1 MSLVNE
7 MKRVRR
13 ILEKL
18 PAPGDS
24 SLENMRAN
32 GEKMALLSKL
42 PVGCKEEADNLAG
55 VPGTR
60 IRPDNALPGAR
71 ILFLHGGG
79 FLFGS
84 PRTHRLVGA
93 RLALASGAVVHL
105 PEYRLAPEHPF
116 PAAVEDAK
124 AAWGGLLDL
133 GANPSRTAVF
143 GDSSGGGLAVSMC
156 VSLKDEGKKPLP
168 CAIMVASPWV
178 DLTCSAESHTSNE
191 SADPIIQTAHIRKW
205 RWSYLDSTPA
215 THPLASPVFADLS
228 GLPEMYIQVGSEE
241 VLLDDSKNLHK
252 KALADGVPVRLE
264 VWEGMF
270 HGWHAYYSML
280 GDARR
285 AIKALGDFYRKKIK

>member
-1 MSLVNE
+1 MSLVQE

-18 PAPGDS
+18 PDPGDS
-24 SLENMRAN
+24 SVENMRAN

-42 PVGCKEEADNLAG
+42 PAGCKEEADNLDG
-55 VPGTR
+55 VPGAR
-60 IRPDNALPGAR
+60 ITPDNALPGAR

-93 RLALASGAVVHL
+93 RLAIACGAVVHL

-116 PAAVEDAK
+116 PAAVQDAQK
-124 AAWGGLLDL
+124 AWGGLLAL

-156 VSLKDEGKKPLP
+156 VAIRDEGKNPLP
-168 CAIMVASPWV
+168 CAIMVTSPWA
-178 DLTCSAESHTSNE
+178 DLTCSAQSHTSKE
-191 SADPIIQTAHIRKW
+191 SADPIIRPAHIRKW
-205 RWSYLDSTPA
+205 RWTYLDSTPA
-215 THPLASPVFADLS
+215 THPLASPIFADLS

-252 KALADGVPVRLE
+252 KALADKVPVRFE
-264 VWEGMF
+264 VWENMF

-280 GDARR
+280 SEARR
-285 AIKALGDFYRKKIK
+285 AITALGDFYREKIK